1 MDNTVIL
8 LFIGFCLGYVLGSF
22 WTMIR
27 QAQAFKNILNDLGVT
42 TEQLLKLRDKIEAEE
57 EPQADPRGNV
67 IEVKLEQHQGMIYAY
82 RKDNNQFLAQ
92 GTDRDTLIQH
102 LTQTFAQGAR
112 LIIREEDGADL
123 VKS

>member
-42 TEQLLKLRDKIEAEE
+42 TEQLLRLRDRMEAEDTPD
-57 EPQADPRGNV
+57 EPRENV
-67 IEVKLEQHQGMIYAY
+67 IEVRLEKQGDEIYAY
-82 RKDNNQFLAQ
+82 RKDNSQFLAQ
-92 GTDRDTLIQH
+92 GRDRDQLIEH
-102 LTQTFAQGAR
+102 LKLTFAQGAR